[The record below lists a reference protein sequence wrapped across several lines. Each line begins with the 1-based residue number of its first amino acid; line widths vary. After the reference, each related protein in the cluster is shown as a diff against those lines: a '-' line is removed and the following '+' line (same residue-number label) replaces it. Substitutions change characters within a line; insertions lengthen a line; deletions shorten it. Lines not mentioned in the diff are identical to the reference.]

1 MHDHPSW
8 LVRGP
13 ATDTDL
19 GVLTTG
25 KEAQVNLIQRT
36 GADGATCLI
45 ARKRYLPRTVQQKGE
60 LEALGVQRASTFRH
74 DTRYRSGRAVR
85 GGGRERRAVQRR
97 SRFGRRLLRE
107 QWVGHEYDALVDL
120 WWAGAPVPFPIG
132 HDGDV
137 VDLQY
142 LGDLHGAAPQL
153 HAARLIGDQ
162 LTGAYDQVVEGLRCF
177 TQAGWVHG
185 DLSAYN
191 VLWWDSAAW
200 IIDLPQAVEFT
211 VNPDAT
217 DLLHRDVVNICTW
230 FGRQGLTTDAE
241 ALFADLRRR

>member
-8 LVRGP
+8 LVQGP
-13 ATDTDL
+13 STDTDL

-45 ARKRYLPRTVQQKGE
+45 ARKRYLPREVKQKGE
-60 LEALGVQRASTFRH
+60 IEALGVQRASTFRH

-97 SRFGRRLLRE
+97 SRFGKQLLRE
-107 QWVGHEYDALVDL
+107 QWMGHEYDVLVDL
-120 WWAGAPVPFPIG
+120 WRAGAPVPFPIG

-142 LGDLHGAAPQL
+142 LGDLDGAAPQL
-153 HAARLIGDQ
+153 HAARLTEDQ
-162 LTGAYDQVVEGLRCF
+162 LAHAYDQVVEGLRCI
-177 TQAGWVHG
+177 TRAGWVHG

-191 VLWWDSAAW
+191 VLWWDSAVW
-200 IIDLPQAVEFT
+200 IIDLPQAVDFAA
-211 VNPDAT
+211 NLDAP

-230 FGRQGLTTDAE
+230 FGRRGFARDAG
-241 ALFADLRRR
+241 ALYASLLR